1 MSLLN
6 TNSRYIPK
14 VVHDGTSIYTI
25 ADRKKL
31 NLKTFTIH
39 TANEGDTFSLL
50 AKKYLGDEYLYW
62 MVADINPQVKFPDSI
77 AIGTQIRIPFV

>member
-1 MSLLN
+1 MSILN
-6 TNSRYIPK
+6 TNSRYIPR
-14 VVHDGTSIYTI
+14 VTHDGTTI
-25 ADRKKL
+25 RIISSRKKL

-39 TANEGDTFSLL
+39 TAGKGDTFSIL

-77 AIGTQIRIPFV
+77 TVGTQIRIPFV